1 MQRLTI
7 TEWRRFRGW
16 VGGCRSL
23 GDVLSRQFWPLNGEA
38 LCAEARQRTGL
49 TDFGVP
55 SIETALSILVNSLE
69 LEADLHPLG
78 RFLMWVHLRGLLE
91 TRLRLT
97 QAWREHM
104 EAMDTSLIQRPVFI
118 TGMPRSGSTFLHELM
133 AEDPE
138 NRAPRVWE
146 VMFPIPTRKD
156 VWSSVDPRIRKAEAC
171 LWWFRR
177 LAPLADAVYPMRA
190 STPHECVGIHSYTML
205 SQEFVI
211 TCRIP
216 AYETFLRGGN
226 LGPAYAWQKR
236 FLQYLQLSGPHKNWI
251 LKSPEHVYGLDHLL
265 SVFPDAVIIQTH
277 RNPLEVLRSSL
288 QLNEV
293 LEGVFA
299 YPSDRAQTRIRE
311 ARSLIESMDSIRSFR
326 KAHPEFAGRFIDVD
340 YDELIADPL
349 EVVRR
354 IYQRLNRHLVV
365 PASERL
371 QRLAA
376 RRSRYKGRHASPT
389 LADLG
394 IDEVFESQRLAAWR
408 SQCNLSDTDFSS
420 FPQQG

>member
-1 MQRLTI
+1 MQRSTI
-7 TEWRRFRGW
+7 TEWRRFRAW
-16 VGGCRSL
+16 VGGWRNL

-49 TDFGVP
+49 LDFGDP
-55 SIETALSILVNSLE
+55 PIETALSTLVNSLE
-69 LEADLHPLG
+69 LQADLHPLG

-97 QAWREHM
+97 QVWRGQL
-104 EAMDTSLIQRPVFI
+104 EAMDTSLIERPVFI

-133 AEDPE
+133 SEDPE

-146 VMFPIPTRKD
+146 VMFPIPTRSD
-156 VWSSVDPRIRKAEAC
+156 ARSSVDARIRKAEAC

-177 LAPLADAVYPMRA
+177 LAPLADAVYPIRA

-216 AYETFLRGGN
+216 AYEAFLRDGN
-226 LGPAYAWQKR
+226 LRPAYAWQKR
-236 FLQYLQLSGPHKNWI
+236 FLQYLQLSGPNRNWI

-265 SVFPDAVIIQTH
+265 SVFPDAVVIQTH

-299 YPSDRAQTRIRE
+299 YPGDRAQTGIRE
-311 ARSLIESMDSIRSFR
+311 ARSLIESMESIRSFR
-326 KAHPEFAGRFIDVD
+326 KAHPEFAGRFIDVH
-340 YDELIADPL
+340 YDELVSDPL
-349 EVVRR
+349 EVVRQ
-354 IYQRLNRHLVV
+354 IYQRLNRHLAE
-365 PASERL
+365 PASERI
-371 QRLAA
+371 QGLAA
-376 RRSRYKGRHASPT
+376 RRSRYKGRHGSPT

-394 IDEVFESQRLAAWR
+394 VDEVFESQRLAAWC
-408 SQCNLSDTDFSS
+408 SQCNVSDADFSS

>member
-1 MQRLTI
+1 MQRSTI
-7 TEWRRFRGW
+7 TEWQRMLACVEGW
-16 VGGCRSL
+16 RSL
-23 GDVLSRQFWPLNGEA
+23 GDVLSRQFCPLNGKA
-38 LCAEARQRTGL
+38 LCAEARRRTSL
-49 TDFGVP
+49 ADFGDP
-55 SIETALSILVNSLE
+55 PIETALSTLLNSLE
-69 LEADLHPLG
+69 LQADLHPVG

-91 TRLRLT
+91 TRLRLN
-97 QAWREHM
+97 QAWREHL
-104 EAMDTSLIQRPVFI
+104 EAMNASRIERPVFI

-156 VWSSVDPRIRKAEAC
+156 VRSSVDPRIRKAEAC

-177 LAPLADAVYPMRA
+177 LAPLADVVYPIRA

-216 AYETFLRGGN
+216 AYEAFLREGN

-236 FLQYLQLSGPHKNWI
+236 FLQYLQLSGPRKNWI

-293 LEGVFA
+293 VEGVFA
-299 YPSDRAQTRIRE
+299 YPGDRAQTGIRE
-311 ARSLIESMDSIRSFR
+311 ARSLIESMDSIHSFR
-326 KAHPEFAGRFIDVD
+326 KAHPEFAGRFIDVH
-340 YDELIADPL
+340 YDKLISDPL
-349 EVVRR
+349 GAVRQ
-354 IYQRLNRHLVV
+354 IYQRLNRHLGE
-365 PASERL
+365 PASERI
-371 QRLAA
+371 QRVAA
-376 RRSRYKGRHASPT
+376 RRSRYKGRHGSPT

-394 IDEVFESQRLAAWR
+394 IEEGFESQRLAAWCSR
-408 SQCNLSDTDFSS
+408 GNVGDTDFSG
-420 FPQQG
+420 FPQG

>member
-1 MQRLTI
+1 
-7 TEWRRFRGW
+7 
-16 VGGCRSL
+16 L
-23 GDVLSRQFWPLNGEA
+23 GDVLSRRFWPLSGEA

-49 TDFGVP
+49 VDFGDP
-55 SIETALSILVNSLE
+55 PIETALSTLVNSLE
-69 LEADLHPLG
+69 LQADLHPLG
-78 RFLMWVHLRGLLE
+78 RFLMWIHLRGLLA

-97 QAWREHM
+97 EAWREHL

-138 NRAPRVWE
+138 NRAPRAWE

-156 VWSSVDPRIRKAEAC
+156 VRSSVDPRIRKAEAC

-177 LAPLADAVYPMRA
+177 LAPRADAVYPIRA

-205 SQEFVI
+205 SEEFAI

-216 AYETFLRGGN
+216 AYEAFLREGN

-236 FLQYLQLSGPHKNWI
+236 FLQYLQLSGPNKNWI

-265 SVFPDAVIIQTH
+265 SVFPDAMIIQTH

-288 QLNEV
+288 QMNEV

-299 YPSDRAQTRIRE
+299 YPGDRAQTGIRE
-311 ARSLIESMDSIRSFR
+311 AKSLIESMDAIRSFR
-326 KAHPEFAGRFIDVD
+326 KAHPEFAGRFIDVH
-340 YDELIADPL
+340 YDELISDPL
-349 EVVRR
+349 EVVRQ
-354 IYQRLNRHLVV
+354 IYQRLNRQLVV
-365 PASERL
+365 SASESI

-376 RRSRYKGRHASPT
+376 RRSRYKGRPGSPT

-394 IDEVFESQRLAAWR
+394 IDEVFESQRLAACC
-408 SQCNLSDTDFSS
+408 SQRKPSDTDFSS

>member
-1 MQRLTI
+1 MQRSTI
-7 TEWRRFRGW
+7 TEWRRFCSWIGGW
-16 VGGCRSL
+16 RSL
-23 GDVLSRQFWPLNGEA
+23 GDVLSRQVWPLNGEA

-49 TDFGVP
+49 EDFGDP
-55 SIETALSILVNSLE
+55 PIETALSTLVKSLE
-69 LEADLHPLG
+69 SQADLHPLG
-78 RFLMWVHLRGLLE
+78 RFLMRVHLRGLLE

-97 QAWREHM
+97 QAWREHL
-104 EAMDTSLIQRPVFI
+104 DTMGSSTIERPVFI

-146 VMFPIPTRKD
+146 VMFPIPTRKNARAD
-156 VWSSVDPRIRKAEAC
+156 VDPRIRKAESC

-177 LAPLADAVYPMRA
+177 LAPLADAVYPIRA

-205 SQEFVI
+205 SEEFVI

-216 AYETFLRGGN
+216 AYEAFLRQGN

-236 FLQYLQLSGPHKNWI
+236 FLQYLQLSGPKRNWI

-265 SVFPDAVIIQTH
+265 SVFPDALVIQTH
-277 RNPLEVLRSSL
+277 RNLLEVLRSSL
-288 QLNEV
+288 QLNDVVER
-293 LEGVFA
+293 VFA
-299 YPSDRAQTRIRE
+299 YPGDRSQTGIRE

-326 KAHPEFAGRFIDVD
+326 KAHPEFAERFIDVH
-340 YDELIADPL
+340 YDELVSDPL
-349 EVVRR
+349 EVVRQ
-354 IYQRLNRHLVV
+354 IYQRLDRHLAE
-365 PASERL
+365 PASERM

-376 RRSRYKGRHASPT
+376 RRSRYKRRHGSPS

-394 IDEVFESQRLAAWR
+394 IDEVFERQRLADWV
-408 SQCNLSDTDFSS
+408 SQCNVSETEFSS
-420 FPQQG
+420 FPQQS

>member
-1 MQRLTI
+1 MQRSTI
-7 TEWRRFRGW
+7 TEWRQFRAW
-16 VGGCRSL
+16 VGGWRKV
-23 GDVLSRQFWPLNGEA
+23 GDVLSRQFWSLNGEA

-49 TDFGVP
+49 KDFGDP
-55 SIETALSILVNSLE
+55 PIESALSTLVKSLE
-69 LEADLHPLG
+69 LQADLHPLG

-91 TRLRLT
+91 TRLQLT
-97 QAWREHM
+97 QAWRNHLQ
-104 EAMDTSLIQRPVFI
+104 AMDSSLIERPVFI

-133 AEDPE
+133 AEDPQ
-138 NRAPRVWE
+138 NRALRVWE
-146 VMFPIPTRKD
+146 VMFPIPKAKHAL
-156 VWSSVDPRIRKAEAC
+156 SKVDPRIRKAEAC

-177 LAPLADAVYPMRA
+177 LAPRADAVYPIRA

-205 SQEFVI
+205 SEEFVI

-216 AYETFLRGGN
+216 VYEAFLRAGN

-236 FLQYLQLSGPHKNWI
+236 FLQYLQLSDPHKNWI

-265 SVFPDAVIIQTH
+265 SVFPDALVIQTH

-299 YPSDRAQTRIRE
+299 YPGDRAKTGTRE
-311 ARSLIESMDSIRSFR
+311 AKSLIESMDAIRSFR
-326 KAHPEFAGRFIDVD
+326 KGHPEFAGRFIDVH
-340 YDELIADPL
+340 YDELVSDPL
-349 EVVRR
+349 EVVRQ
-354 IYQRLNRHLVV
+354 IYQRLDRPLAG
-365 PASERL
+365 PACERM

-376 RRSRYKGRHASPT
+376 KRSRYKGRHGSPT
-389 LADLG
+389 LGDFG
-394 IDEVFESQRLAAWR
+394 VDEVFESQRLAAWS
-408 SQCNLSDTDFSS
+408 SQCNLRDGELSS

>member
-1 MQRLTI
+1 M
-7 TEWRRFRGW
+7 
-16 VGGCRSL
+16 
-23 GDVLSRQFWPLNGEA
+23 
-38 LCAEARQRTGL
+38 
-49 TDFGVP
+49 
-55 SIETALSILVNSLE
+55 NSLE
-69 LEADLHPLG
+69 LQADLHPLG
-78 RFLMWVHLRGLLE
+78 RFLMGVHLRGLLE

-97 QAWREHM
+97 QAWREHL
-104 EAMDTSLIQRPVFI
+104 EAMDKTLIERPVFI

-156 VWSSVDPRIRKAEAC
+156 RRSSVDFRIRKAEAR

-205 SQEFVI
+205 SEEFVI

-216 AYETFLRGGN
+216 AYEAFLREGN

-236 FLQYLQLSGPHKNWI
+236 FLQYLQLSDPHKNWI

-265 SVFPDAVIIQTH
+265 SVFPDAVVIQTH
-277 RNPLEVLRSSL
+277 RNPLDVLRSSL
-288 QLNEV
+288 RLNEA
-293 LEGVFA
+293 LEGMFA
-299 YPSDRAQTRIRE
+299 YPSDQAQTGIRE
-311 ARSLIESMDSIRSFR
+311 AKSLIDSMDAIRSFR
-326 KAHPEFAGRFIDVD
+326 EAHPEFAGRFIDVH
-340 YDELIADPL
+340 YNELVSHPF
-349 EVVRR
+349 EVVRQ
-354 IYQRLNRHLVV
+354 IYRRLDRPLLE
-365 PASERL
+365 PASERI

-376 RRSRYKGRHASPT
+376 GRSRYKGRHRGQP
-389 LADLG
+389 LANLG
-394 IDEVFESQRLAAWR
+394 IDAVFESQRLAAC
-408 SQCNLSDTDFSS
+408 SQCKVSDPDFSS

>member
-1 MQRLTI
+1 MATLPSWV
-7 TEWRRFRGW
+7 EGW
-16 VGGCRSL
+16 RSL
-23 GDVLSRQFWPLNGEA
+23 GDVLSRQFWPLNSEA
-38 LCAEARQRTGL
+38 LCAEARKRTGL
-49 TDFGVP
+49 IDFGDPPV
-55 SIETALSILVNSLE
+55 ETALSTLVNSLE
-69 LEADLHPLG
+69 LQADLHPLG
-78 RFLMWVHLRGLLE
+78 HFLMWVHLRGLLE

-97 QAWREHM
+97 QAWRERL
-104 EAMDTSLIQRPVFI
+104 EAMNTSLIQRPVFI

-133 AEDPE
+133 VEDPE

-146 VMFPIPTRKD
+146 VMFPVPTRND
-156 VWSSVDPRIRKAEAC
+156 VRSNVDPRIRKAEAC

-177 LAPLADAVYPMRA
+177 LAPLADVVYPIRA

-216 AYETFLRGGN
+216 AYEAFLREGN

-293 LEGVFA
+293 VEGVFA
-299 YPSDRAQTRIRE
+299 YPGDRAQTRIRE
-311 ARSLIESMDSIRSFR
+311 ARSLIESMDAMRSFR
-326 KAHPEFAGRFIDVD
+326 KAHPEFAGRFIDVH
-340 YDELIADPL
+340 YDKLISHPL
-349 EVVRR
+349 EAVRQ
-354 IYQRLNRHLVV
+354 IYQRLNRHLVE
-365 PASERL
+365 PTSERI
-371 QRLAA
+371 QRVAA
-376 RRSRYKGRHASPT
+376 RRSRYKGRRGSST
-389 LADLG
+389 LADLE
-394 IDEVFESQRLAAWR
+394 IDEVFERQRIAAWC
-408 SQCNLSDTDFSS
+408 SKSNVSGTDFSS
-420 FPQQG
+420 FPQG